1 MSETKSTQRL
11 DWEECFE
18 AFCSFL
24 AHERKAS
31 EHTVSAYR
39 RDLSQFA
46 AFAEARLGE
55 PVVIGK
61 VDKLLIRAWLGDV
74 SRRLQTPSISR
85 KVSSLRAFFRY
96 LVRTERLR
104 ESPMQLI
111 SSPKV
116 RRKIPRLLNAEQTVQ
131 VVQSPGETNN
141 ASGSGR
147 IRDLAIL
154 ELLYG
159 SGLRVSEAVSLNLE
173 ELSIDQREVRVLGKG
188 KKERIVPLGGKCCDA
203 LLAYLGL
210 RQSLTHPRT
219 GYLDPEALFLTQ
231 RGRRISVRWV
241 QELVH
246 RYGVLGAGRAD
257 VHPHTLRHC
266 CATHM
271 LEGGADLRAI
281 QEFLGHSSLS
291 TTQRYTHLSM
301 DQLLRI
307 YDKAHPLA
315 RRQAD
320 ASKTR
325 EDEK

>member
-1 MSETKSTQRL
+1 VVEPKSAQRL
-11 DWEECFE
+11 EWEACTE

-31 EHTVSAYR
+31 IHTVSAYR
-39 RDLSQFA
+39 RDLAQFA
-46 AFAEARLGE
+46 AFAEERLHG
-55 PVVIGK
+55 PIVVAEI
-61 VDKLLIRAWLGDV
+61 DKLLIRAWLSDA
-74 SRRLQTPSISR
+74 SRRLQTPSIGR

-111 SSPKV
+111 SSPKL

-131 VVQSPGETNN
+131 VVESPSQGSK
-141 ASGSGR
+141 ASDHER
-147 IRDLAIL
+147 LRDAAIM

-159 SGLRVSEAVSLNLE
+159 SGLRVSEAVSLNLD
-173 ELSIDQREVRVLGKG
+173 ELAIEQMEVRVLGKG
-188 KKERIVPLGGKCCDA
+188 KKERIVPIGSKCRDA
-203 LLAYLGL
+203 LMTYLGT
-210 RQSLTHPRT
+210 RASFAHPRT
-219 GYLDPEALFLTQ
+219 GQLDSRALFLTN

-246 RYGVLGAGRAD
+246 RYGALGAGRAD
-257 VHPHTLRHC
+257 IHPHTLRHC

-271 LEGGADLRAI
+271 LEGGADLRSI

-301 DQLLRI
+301 DQLVRT
-307 YDKAHPLA
+307 YDKSHPLA

-320 ASKTR
+320 NSKLHN
-325 EDEK
+325 DD